1 MGFITI
7 KNDGKKI
14 IETDYFDSELNQAG
28 KFFLSINAGAF
39 RLLVPDVF
47 SEIIHKELQLAE
59 YIEFSKG
66 ETFVNILFEDHS
78 DNPYQI
84 QMTHNSL
91 DRIPAEGDRGRED
104 LVFSAWVKKGDALK
118 KISEKRCKFIK

>member
-7 KNDGKKI
+7 KNDGKEI

-47 SEIIHKELQLAE
+47 SETIKKELQLTE
-59 YIEFSKG
+59 YIEISKDAFF
-66 ETFVNILFEDHS
+66 TNILFEDHS

-84 QMTHNSL
+84 QMTNNSL
-91 DRIPAEGDRGRED
+91 DRIPVDE
-104 LVFSAWVKKGDALK
+104 KKMK
-118 KISEKRCKFIK
+118 KNEKKLF